1 MRHVERAKVR
11 AATWLYRWSLAQGI
25 VGVIFSALTFA
36 GVFTILLEPVFAQ
49 IGLDY
54 FDTLIVLVLI
64 AGSLVLS
71 LGLFLDRVAKF
82 WKAQA
87 LVGTTRNPFLYD
99 RLYQKE
105 LLTLTNQHL
114 PVMRALQAINRDPR
128 VAEEL
133 ARAIARLEETLHN
146 KRWTVLPGEKTYEDS
161 E

>member
-1 MRHVERAKVR
+1 MRHAERAKVR
-11 AATWLYRWSLAQGI
+11 AATWLYRWSLAQGM

-36 GVFTILLEPVFAQ
+36 GVFTILLGPVFEQ
-49 IGLDY
+49 LGLGY
-54 FDTLIVLVLI
+54 LSTLTILVVV
-64 AGSLVLS
+64 AASLVLG
-71 LGLFLDRVAKF
+71 LGFFLDRVAKF

-133 ARAIARLEETLHN
+133 DRAIARLEETLRN
-146 KRWTVLPGEKTYEDS
+146 KRWTIRPGEETYEDS
-161 E
+161 R